1 MTNEELQAAFPTV
14 DPGVK
19 PLGSRILIQIRSP
32 ETKSKGGII
41 LTDADKDTQ
50 YWNTTVARIVAIG
63 PLAFRNRNTQEL
75 WPEGEWCRVGD
86 FVRAPRYGG
95 DRWKHTDPTTGET
108 GYFCLINDL
117 DVLAAITTDPLE
129 IKAFI

>member
-1 MTNEELQAAFPTV
+1 MSIEDLQQAFPEV

-32 ETKSKGGII
+32 ETRSKGGII
-41 LTDADKDTQ
+41 LTDSDKDTQ
-50 YWNTTVARIVAIG
+50 YWNTTVAKIIAIG
-63 PLAFRNRNTQEL
+63 PLAFRNRNNQEL
-75 WPEGEWCRVGD
+75 WPEGEWCKPGD

-95 DRWKHTDPTTGET
+95 DRWKHTDTSGKT

-117 DVLAAITTDPLE
+117 DVLASITTDPLQ

>member
-1 MTNEELQAAFPTV
+1 MSIEDIKEAFPDV

-19 PLGSRILIQIRSP
+19 PLGSRVLIQIRSP
-32 ETKSKGGII
+32 EKKSKGGII
-41 LTDADKDTQ
+41 LTDSDKDTQ
-50 YWNTTVARIVAIG
+50 YWNTTVARIVSVG

-75 WPEGEWCRVGD
+75 WPEGQWCNPGD

-95 DRWKHTDPTTGET
+95 DRWKQEDEEGKV

-117 DVLAAITTDPLE
+117 DVLAMITTDPLK

>member
-1 MTNEELQAAFPTV
+1 MSLEDLQQAFPEV

-32 ETKSKGGII
+32 ETRSKGGII
-41 LTDADKDTQ
+41 LTDSDKDTQ
-50 YWNTTVARIVAIG
+50 YWNTTVAKVVAVG
-63 PLAFRNRNTQEL
+63 PLAFKNRNTQES
-75 WPEGEWCRVGD
+75 WPEGDWCKPGD

-95 DRWKHTDPTTGET
+95 DRWKHTDASGKT

-117 DVLAAITTDPLE
+117 DVLAAITTDPLQ

>member
-1 MTNEELQAAFPTV
+1 MSLEDLQQAFPEV

-32 ETKSKGGII
+32 ETRSKGGII
-41 LTDADKDTQ
+41 LTDSDKDTQ
-50 YWNTTVARIVAIG
+50 YWNTTVAKVVAVG
-63 PLAFRNRNTQEL
+63 PLAFKNRNTQES
-75 WPEGEWCRVGD
+75 WPEGDWCKPGE

-95 DRWKHTDPTTGET
+95 DRWKHTDASGKT

-117 DVLAAITTDPLE
+117 DVLAAITTDPLQ
-129 IKAFI
+129 IRAFI

>member
-1 MTNEELQAAFPTV
+1 MTDQELHEAFPVV

-32 ETKSKGGII
+32 ETKSRGGII
-41 LTDADKDTQ
+41 LTDGDKDTQ
-50 YWNTTVARIVAIG
+50 YWNTTVARIVAVG
-63 PLAFRNRNTQEL
+63 PLAFRNRNDQQP
-75 WPEGEWCRVGD
+75 WPEGEWCRAGD

-95 DRWKHTDPTTGET
+95 DRWKHTDDSGAT

-117 DVLAAITTDPLE
+117 DVLALITTDPLK
-129 IKAFI
+129 IKAFF

>member
-1 MTNEELQAAFPTV
+1 MSLEDLQQAFPEV

-32 ETKSKGGII
+32 ETRSKGGII
-41 LTDADKDTQ
+41 LTDSDKDTQ
-50 YWNTTVARIVAIG
+50 YWNTTVAKIVAIG

-75 WPEGEWCRVGD
+75 WPEGEWCKVGD

-95 DRWKHTDPTTGET
+95 DRWKHTDASGKT

-117 DVLAAITTDPLE
+117 DVLAAITTDPLQ

>member
-1 MTNEELQAAFPTV
+1 MSIEDLELAFPNV

-19 PLGSRILIQIRSP
+19 PLGSRILIQIRNP

-41 LTDADKDTQ
+41 LTDTDKDTQ
-50 YWNTTVARIVAIG
+50 YWNTTVAKIVSVG
-63 PLAFRNRNTQEL
+63 PLAFRNRNTQEP
-75 WPEGEWCRVGD
+75 WPEGDWCKPGD

-95 DRWKHTDPTTGET
+95 DRWKHTDESGST

>member
-1 MTNEELQAAFPTV
+1 MSIEDLQQAFPEV

-32 ETKSKGGII
+32 ETRSKGGII
-41 LTDADKDTQ
+41 LTDSDKDTQ
-50 YWNTTVARIVAIG
+50 YWNTTVAKIIAIG

-75 WPEGEWCRVGD
+75 WPEGEWCKPGD

-95 DRWKHTDPTTGET
+95 DRWKHTDASGKT

-117 DVLAAITTDPLE
+117 DVLASITTDPLQ

>member
-1 MTNEELQAAFPTV
+1 MSSEQLLEAFPEV

-32 ETKSKGGII
+32 ETRSRGGII
-41 LTDADKDTQ
+41 LTDSDKDTQ
-50 YWNTTVARIVAIG
+50 YWNTTVAKVVAVG
-63 PLAFRNRNTQEL
+63 PLAFRNRNTQDS
-75 WPEGEWCRVGD
+75 WPEGDWCKPGD

-95 DRWKHTDPTTGET
+95 DRWKHTDASGKT

-117 DVLAAITTDPLE
+117 DVLASITTDPLE

>member
-1 MTNEELQAAFPTV
+1 MSIEDLQQAFPDV

-50 YWNTTVARIVAIG
+50 YWNTTVARIVAVG
-63 PLAFRNRNTQEL
+63 PLAFRNRDTQQP
-75 WPEGEWCRVGD
+75 WPEGDWCKPGD
-86 FVRAPRYGG
+86 YVRAPRYGG
-95 DRWKHTDPTTGET
+95 DRWKHTDASGNT

>member
-1 MTNEELQAAFPTV
+1 MSIEDLELAFPNV

-41 LTDADKDTQ
+41 LTDNDKDTQ
-50 YWNTTVARIVAIG
+50 YWNTTVAKVVAVG
-63 PLAFRNRNTQEL
+63 PLAFRNRSTQEP
-75 WPEGEWCRVGD
+75 WPEGDWCQPGD

-95 DRWKHTDPTTGET
+95 DRWKHTDESGLT

-117 DVLAAITTDPLE
+117 DVLAAITTNPLE

>member
-1 MTNEELQAAFPTV
+1 MSAEALQEAFPEV

-41 LTDADKDTQ
+41 LTDSDKDTQ
-50 YWNTTVARIVAIG
+50 YWNTTVAKVVAVG
-63 PLAFRNRNTQEL
+63 PLAFKNRNTQES
-75 WPEGEWCRVGD
+75 WPEGDWCKPGE

-95 DRWKHTDPTTGET
+95 DRWKHTDESGKT

-117 DVLAAITTDPLE
+117 DVLASITTNPLE

>member
-1 MTNEELQAAFPTV
+1 MSIEHLKEAFPEV

-41 LTDADKDTQ
+41 LTDSDKDTQ
-50 YWNTTVARIVAIG
+50 YWNTTVAKIVAVG
-63 PLAFRNRNTQEL
+63 PLAFKNRNTQES
-75 WPEGEWCRVGD
+75 WPEGDWCKPGD

-95 DRWKHTDPTTGET
+95 DRWKHTDASGAT

>member
-1 MTNEELQAAFPTV
+1 MSLEDLQQAFPEV

-32 ETKSKGGII
+32 ETRSKGGII
-41 LTDADKDTQ
+41 LTDSDKDTQ
-50 YWNTTVARIVAIG
+50 YWNTTVAKVVAVG
-63 PLAFRNRNTQEL
+63 PLAFKNRNTQES
-75 WPEGEWCRVGD
+75 WPEGDWCKPGD

-95 DRWKHTDPTTGET
+95 DRWKHTDASGKT

-117 DVLAAITTDPLE
+117 DVLAAITTDPLQ
-129 IKAFI
+129 IRAFI

>member
-1 MTNEELQAAFPTV
+1 MSLEDLQQAFPEV
-14 DPGVK
+14 DSGVK

-32 ETKSKGGII
+32 ETRSKGGII
-41 LTDADKDTQ
+41 LTDSDKDTQ
-50 YWNTTVARIVAIG
+50 YWNTTVAKVVAVG
-63 PLAFRNRNTQEL
+63 PLAFKNRNTQES
-75 WPEGEWCRVGD
+75 WPEGDWCKPGD

-95 DRWKHTDPTTGET
+95 DRWKHTDASGKT

-117 DVLAAITTDPLE
+117 DVLAAITTDPLQ

>member
-1 MTNEELQAAFPTV
+1 MTNLEEAFPEV

-19 PLGSRILIQIRSP
+19 PLGSRILIQVRSP

-41 LTDADKDTQ
+41 LTEGDKDTQ
-50 YWNTTVARIVAIG
+50 YWNTTVAKVISVG
-63 PLAFRNRNTQEL
+63 SLAFRNRNTQEP
-75 WPEGEWCRVGD
+75 WPEGDWCQPGD

-95 DRWKHTDPTTGET
+95 DRWKHTDESGNT

-117 DVLAAITTDPLE
+117 DVLASITTDPLA
-129 IKAFI
+129 IRAFI